1 MSTPSPPPGFS
12 TSKTMP
18 SLPQPPISDDDA
30 LGNINRTT
38 SFANLAAV
46 VGEGLAESM
55 DDTFMESAY
64 VRKVQHTLNNDDA
77 SDNRSRQNKHNSSR
91 LIGNHNADFGMD
103 LQIPPH
109 GGASSLFGNF
119 NEERGGVAQLGLDQP
134 SFMGVHVQ
142 EHGSGGI
149 HSLLQEEPRF
159 HGLFERNPSED
170 SLPKGLN
177 PTAQPHGHG
186 HTVYDMYDNSSYSN
200 PSSASSSPPNSSK
213 ITESMLLEAVPKRGG
228 KSGKKDNNLQDMSTI
243 ISEVFS
249 LPSSP
254 PCWQQ
259 LAPFIKLPRSSSPPT
274 SGLVLLGVSS
284 LISKIVRTACE
295 KFGSLNAMRGD
306 FMQSRGL
313 AFVSF
318 LDERSAKKAASGLK
332 QELGRYSSEK
342 DVHVFYCTPLHFSSR
357 QDESSILL
365 ENLPDD
371 VEEEDILRT
380 MTSYGDVKKVN
391 EQVNNAESDRI
402 SYLVKF
408 YDLQDSKQAQL
419 ELNSSHPWGPGV
431 KISFCPRS
439 SGERKSGKKLLELI
453 ALWRHGPNANL
464 GSSTEPSADTDK
476 DQTSSENSDPSRAT
490 ISGLSGD
497 THSSSTHPKSTSS
510 SSSGRTS
517 GGYYMPPA
525 QPTAHNPYSG
535 YPPPPVGYYN
545 PNSPTPHYNPHDSH
559 QYAHHPQAHNPH
571 AQHHS
576 QPHYMYTPNGYVL
589 VPPPHL
595 QHHGYNG
602 GQQSSLVG
610 SPGGQYDGNVA
621 GSPGRGSHAGGASG
635 KSGGDKRGK
644 TDDPSLILNLDAV
657 VKSADTR
664 TSLMVR
670 NIPNKYTQKMFLEEI
685 RAGGHGDKI
694 DFFYLPIDFK
704 NKCNRGYAFINFV
717 HPSFIVPFHTQYNAK
732 PWKNFNSDKVCAI
745 TYARIQGKSAMIK
758 RFENSALMEKDK
770 EYKPLVFNNGTAE
783 DFPVGNVTAAKVAG
797 GSGVGGNE

>member
-1 MSTPSPPPGFS
+1 MSAPSPPPGF
-12 TSKTMP
+12 TTTKT
-18 SLPQPPISDDDA
+18 LPTLPNPPENDA

-64 VRKVQHTLNNDDA
+64 VRKVQQTLQTTDA
-77 SDNRSRQNKHNSSR
+77 NPNRNRQNKHNSSR
-91 LIGNHNADFGMD
+91 LIGNHNADFGLD

-109 GGASSLFGNF
+109 GTGSTLFGNF
-119 NEERGGVAQLGLDQP
+119 NKEELGNVAQLGAEQP

-159 HGLFERNPSED
+159 HGLFERSPSED
-170 SLPKGLN
+170 SLPKGLQPP
-177 PTAQPHGHG
+177 PTTHGHV
-186 HTVYDMYDNSSYSN
+186 VYDIYSNSSYSN
-200 PSSASSSPPNSSK
+200 PSSASSSPPSLN
-213 ITESMLLEAVPKRGG
+213 EMVLEAVPKRN
-228 KSGKKDNNLQDMSTI
+228 KQKDKNHQDMSTI

-284 LISKIVRTACE
+284 LTSKVVRTACE

-332 QELGRYSSEK
+332 QELGRCNSER
-342 DVHVFYCTPLHFSSR
+342 DFHVFYCTPLHFSGR

-419 ELNSSHPWGPGV
+419 ELSSSHPWGPGV

-439 SGERKSGKKLLELI
+439 IGERKSGKKLLELI

-464 GSSTEPSADTDK
+464 GSSAEPSADTDK
-476 DQTSSENSDPSRAT
+476 DQSSSENSSQMSSDPSRAT

-497 THSSSTHPKSTSS
+497 NSNKTKSSS
-510 SSSGRTS
+510 SSSGMRS
-517 GGYYMPPA
+517 GGYYMPNQSHPN
-525 QPTAHNPYSG
+525 QPNAHNPYP
-535 YPPPPVGYYN
+535 YPPASGGYYGH
-545 PNSPTPHYNPHDSH
+545 PGPYNPHDPHFQPPLPHSH
-559 QYAHHPQAHNPH
+559 PH
-571 AQHHS
+571 AGGHQA
-576 QPHYMYTPNGYVL
+576 HYMYTPNGYVL
-589 VPPPHL
+589 VPPPHM
-595 QHHGYNG
+595 QHHGFG
-602 GQQSSLVG
+602 GSQSS
-610 SPGGQYDGNVA
+610 SPSQYE
-621 GSPGRGSHAGGASG
+621 GSHAGSPRHGGSGGSGNNSNASG
-635 KSGGDKRGK
+635 KSQGDKRGK
-644 TDDPSLILNLDAV
+644 TDDPSLILKIDAV

-745 TYARIQGKSAMIK
+745 TYARIQGKAAMIK

-770 EYKPLVFNNGTAE
+770 EYKPLVFNNGEQE
-783 DFPVGNVTAAKVAG
+783 DFPVCSVPAKGA
-797 GSGVGGNE
+797 SEGNE